1 MCCVPPC
8 SGIRLMYSIVFG
20 LECSELQPQNT
31 TAYELQPIARED
43 CLKIPCKSIMQSII
57 SCNNEGYFGVC
68 GIAVSGVISAR
79 YCGIKGKNWR
89 YCGIEFLQRGM
100 RYRYKSACT
109 VHEILFF

>member
-1 MCCVPPC
+1 MFSSAKRVDQ
-8 SGIRLMYSIVFG
+8 IIEKIN
-20 LECSELQPQNT
+20 LESELSSCENIIHNDKKICT
-31 TAYELQPIARED
+31 I
-43 CLKIPCKSIMQSII
+43 CLKRVHKNQKAIT
-57 SCNNEGYFGVC
+57 EGYFGVC